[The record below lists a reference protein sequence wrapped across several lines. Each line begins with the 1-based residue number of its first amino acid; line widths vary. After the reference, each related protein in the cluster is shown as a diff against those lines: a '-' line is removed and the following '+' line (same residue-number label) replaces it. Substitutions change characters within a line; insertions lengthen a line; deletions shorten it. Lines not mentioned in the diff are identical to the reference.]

1 MTLPEPSTIKDTLS
15 WLKLHGYSIPVSL
28 RVKSI
33 KLHLLSSREMKQE
46 DYSGIR
52 DTLWIAVY
60 DAIYDYLNSSSNV
73 TSFRESMVMAVS
85 QAYLSTSEIAYEDGG
100 GSLPLDED
108 TASQAQADLQAQ
120 LGFVDSLF
128 VSLKALRK
136 EGEFDANSEAADTA
150 DRWSSGL
157 DGFYNSIKAAG
168 AGNKMLTWRLGS
180 TEKHC
185 DTCLSLDGQRH
196 RASWFISHNYIPRK
210 PGSSTDCGGF
220 HCDCGAEDDDGE
232 DFFI

>member
-1 MTLPEPSTIKDTLS
+1 MNSILTSLS
-15 WLKLHGYSIPVSL
+15 WLKSKGYKLPPNL
-28 RVKSI
+28 RYSAI
-33 KLHLLSSREMKQE
+33 KLGHINSREMKQE

-60 DAIYDYLNSSSNV
+60 DSIYDYLNSSSNV

-100 GSLPLDED
+100 GSLPLDDD

-150 DRWSSGL
+150 DRWSSAL
-157 DGFYNSIKAAG
+157 DGFYNAIKLAG

-196 RASWFISHNYIPRK
+196 RASWFIARNYIPRK
-210 PGSSTDCGGF
+210 PGSSTNCGGF